1 MIEEL
6 NKLTMAKLK
15 VICVDESIDGYKGL
29 KKRDLLLL
37 VKTAR
42 LTAAITKGIEALANI
57 DAE

>member
-1 MIEEL
+1 
-6 NKLTMAKLK
+6 MAKLK